1 MIQYKRKRDEGMI
14 IVMAKV
20 TVKPEKKADL
30 LELAKGVIAET
41 VKENGC
47 VSYVL
52 FDNPYDPAGC
62 MFVEEWTDLDAL
74 RAHAASA
81 HIAEWRKQSAD
92 FLADKTKITLY
103 EGEKVKM

>member
-1 MIQYKRKRDEGMI
+1 MI
-14 IVMAKV
+14 IVLAKV
-20 TVKPEKKADL
+20 TVKPEKKAEL

-41 VKENGC
+41 VKEQGC

-52 FDNPYDPAGC
+52 FDNPYDPSGC

-74 RAHAASA
+74 RQHAASP

-92 FLADKTKITLY
+92 LLAEKTKITLY